1 MDTRTVDP
9 RFIESEH
16 PAIYHVY
23 FWSDGRRRSDEHEL
37 TGASDVHEVLRWA
50 EATADG
56 RELEVLVV
64 IGTRSTYLVGPLDH
78 TQPGDSP
85 RSKPVTPV

>member
-16 PAIYHVY
+16 PPIYYVY
-23 FWSDGRRRSDEHEL
+23 FWSDGRLRSEEHEL

-50 EATADG
+50 DANAHG
-56 RELEVLVV
+56 REIEVLAV
-64 IGTRSTYLVGPLDH
+64 IGTQATYLVGPLDH
-78 TQPGDSP
+78 AHPGTVP
-85 RSKPVTPV
+85 GRNL